1 MDEDGTMHTPGAP
14 PPYAPPPWAGAPP
27 PGQHPAPF
35 GPPPTVA
42 PTGYP
47 QPPSYGAAPYALPP
61 APVPVQYAPPP
72 PGYYP
77 MAYQPLAPKVPGLAV
92 AGFACSMAG
101 LFFGVF
107 SLILPILGIVFS
119 AVGLAQAKRSMAPT
133 GLATA
138 GLWIG
143 IGSICLYIAV
153 FVIFL
158 TSVRAG

>member
-1 MDEDGTMHTPGAP
+1 MDEDSTARAPGAP
-14 PPYAPPPWAGAPP
+14 PPYAPPPWAGPP
-27 PGQHPAPF
+27 LAQQPAPF

-42 PTGYP
+42 PAGYP
-47 QPPSYGAAPYALPP
+47 QPPSYGGAPYAPPPAP

-77 MAYQPLAPKVPGLAV
+77 MAYQPLAPKTPGLAV

-107 SLILPILGIVFS
+107 YLILPILGIVFS
-119 AVGLAQAKRSMAPT
+119 AVGLSQARKSMAPT
-133 GLATA
+133 GLAKA

-153 FVIFL
+153 IVILL
-158 TSVRAG
+158 TLNTG